1 MPWSR
6 TNSFHQSDY
15 DDDEYFR
22 GDYDARSDSFNHDD
36 EPRLA
41 EASDAGRWLGPD
53 PANMLAP
60 PLIVLP
66 HEGDTVVPEGT
77 RQPAERP
84 NQATTDQQNV
94 ITMTAAGDA
103 PSTAIVN
110 PWRRPRNPPPP
121 PPLSERPAAAK
132 APPAPPPPPG
142 RPPPVRSSRTTTLSA
157 SLWAPPSDHLYNV
170 RRLNWTPQV
179 GQLMIPYRLVDQIV
193 WARSVD
199 GQDGIGHVVTT
210 YAMVDRIE
218 HTMARSDCVE
228 VFAINDQ
235 VCGPPIL
242 YWRPWWVSWMPE
254 APHPVWIVRWLAA
267 RY

>member
-22 GDYDARSDSFNHDD
+22 GDYDARSDSLNHD
-36 EPRLA
+36 EPRS
-41 EASDAGRWLGPD
+41 EDASDASRWLGPD
-53 PANMLAP
+53 PATMLAP
-60 PLIVLP
+60 PPIALP
-66 HEGDTVVPEGT
+66 NEGDTVAPEGT
-77 RQPAERP
+77 RQLAVREG
-84 NQATTDQQNV
+84 QARADQQNV
-94 ITMTAAGDA
+94 ITMTAAGDV

-110 PWRRPRNPPPP
+110 PWRRPRSPPPP
-121 PPLSERPAAAK
+121 PPLSERPAAAQP
-132 APPAPPPPPG
+132 PPAPPPPPG
-142 RPPPVRSSRTTTLSA
+142 RPPPAVRSSRTTLPA
-157 SLWAPPSDHLYNV
+157 SLWAPPSDHLYKV
-170 RRLNWTPQV
+170 TRLNWTPHV

-210 YAMVDRIE
+210 YDMVDRIE

>member
-1 MPWSR
+1 MPWLR

-15 DDDEYFR
+15 DDDDFL
-22 GDYDARSDSFNHDD
+22 YDARSDSVNNGPGFEN
-36 EPRLA
+36 
-41 EASDAGRWLGPD
+41 ASDTRQWLGLD
-53 PANMLAP
+53 PASMLRP
-60 PLIVLP
+60 PVIVLP

-103 PSTAIVN
+103 LVN

-132 APPAPPPPPG
+132 APPAAKAPSGPPPPPG
-142 RPPPVRSSRTTTLSA
+142 WPPPVRSSRTTTLSA
-157 SLWAPPSDHLYNV
+157 SLWAPPSDHLCNV
-170 RRLNWTPQV
+170 RRLNWTPQI